1 MLLAGFEPG
10 SLETCRRLLEPGL
23 RLLAAEDEKDARP
36 LLETHLIAVLCLGP
50 GVPGQRAIT
59 LIEEAETGAEPSGR
73 LNIVLAAGDDLSPF
87 QDLIDRDRIFY
98 LTQEPVPAADLAAIL
113 RGAADRWRTA
123 LVRGGEERERIA
135 LGRRLL
141 GAARDIASEK
151 KASGAGRAAADA
163 AEELVGAE
171 RAWCLFYD
179 PVHETLWAGDE
190 GSPDERRESA
200 AVGLVSFVTRTGG
213 PVSLERL
220 GSDPRFDR
228 DADDPEATGDERFAA
243 VPVVLPAELAGAAG
257 TRVLAVL
264 VAIRAAA
271 APVFSE
277 RDLVRLAR
285 LAYNAAPTLAHLL
298 PAAEE
303 EEAAAAGMLSPGLFR
318 EQAIEHH
325 RDGLS
330 GEGDLLRA
338 DPGWM
343 QWTFRLLVA
352 VVAAGLLFVV
362 LGKIR
367 EYASG
372 PAVIRL
378 GGRTDLT
385 ANAAGTVT
393 QVLARPGERVARGRL
408 LVRFYGAGEA
418 AQLERIEREFELQL
432 INRLRNPNDQGA
444 EQGLIS
450 LRAERELA
458 RARLAERDV
467 RAPAA
472 GVVSDIRVRPG
483 QHIAPGQTLLSVLG
497 ERGVPTVVALLPGQ
511 YRPLLKPG
519 MELRLE
525 VQGYRYA
532 YQHLTVASVEDEV
545 IGPAE
550 ARRYLGDAVADAMPL
565 DGPVVLVTARL
576 ASPTFEAEGRTWRYH
591 DGMWGQAEV
600 RVRSERIL
608 VALIPALKA
617 LFEGEDRNV

>member
-1 MLLAGFEPG
+1 MPG
-10 SLETCRRLLEPGL
+10 PR
-23 RLLAAEDEKDARP
+23 
-36 LLETHLIAVLCLGP
+36 AVAL
-50 GVPGQRAIT
+50 V
-59 LIEEAETGAEPSGR
+59 EEAESGAEPSGR

-113 RGAADRWRTA
+113 RGAANRWRTA
-123 LVRGGEERERIA
+123 QVRSGEERERLA

-141 GAARDIASEK
+141 AAARDIAAEK

-163 AEELVGAE
+163 AADLVGAE

-200 AVGLVSFVTRTGG
+200 AVGLVSFVTRTGR

-228 DADDPEATGDERFAA
+228 DADDPEAAGDERFAV
-243 VPVVLPAELAGAAG
+243 VPVELPAELASSGAP
-257 TRVLAVL
+257 RVLAVIT
-264 VAIRAAA
+264 VVRAAEA
-271 APVFSE
+271 APFTE
-277 RDLVRLAR
+277 RDLETLAR
-285 LAYNAAPTLAHLL
+285 LAEQAAPTFAHLL

-303 EEAAAAGMLSPGLFR
+303 AEASGMLSPGLFR
-318 EQAIEHH
+318 EQAVEHH

-343 QWTFRLLVA
+343 RWTFRLLVA
-352 VVAAGLLFVV
+352 VVVAGLLFAV

-367 EYASG
+367 EYAAG

-408 LVRFYGAGEA
+408 LVRFYGAAEA
-418 AQLERIEREFELQL
+418 AQLERIEREMELQL
-432 INRLRNPNDQGA
+432 VNRLRNPNDRGA
-444 EQGLIS
+444 EQALIS
-450 LRAERELA
+450 LRAQRELA
-458 RARLAERDV
+458 RAQLAERDV

-483 QHIAPGQTLLSVLG
+483 QHIAPGQTLLSVAG
-497 ERGVPTVVALLPGQ
+497 EQGMPTVVALLPGQ

-519 MELRLE
+519 MQIRLE
-525 VQGYRYA
+525 LQGYRYA
-532 YQHLTVASVEDEV
+532 YQQLTVAAVEDEV
-545 IGPAE
+545 IGPTE
-550 ARRYLGDAVADAMPL
+550 ARRYLGDAVADAVPL
-565 DGPVVLVTARL
+565 DGPVVLVSARL
-576 ASPTFEAEGRTWRYH
+576 SSPTFEAEGRTWRYH
-591 DGMWGQAEV
+591 DGMWGRAEV

-617 LFEGEDRNV
+617 LFEEESRNV

>member
-1 MLLAGFEPG
+1 V
-10 SLETCRRLLEPGL
+10 

-50 GVPGQRAIT
+50 GVPGRRSIA

-113 RGAADRWRTA
+113 RGAADRWRAA
-123 LVRGGEERERIA
+123 LVRGGEERERLA
-135 LGRRLL
+135 LARRLL
-141 GAARDIASEK
+141 GAARDIAAEK

-163 AEELVGAE
+163 AVELVGAE

-190 GSPDERRESA
+190 GSPDARRESA
-200 AVGLVSFVTRTGG
+200 AVGLVSFVTRTGR

-220 GSDPRFDR
+220 GGDPRFDR
-228 DADDPEATGDERFAA
+228 DADDPEAAGDERFAA
-243 VPVVLPAELAGAAG
+243 VPVVLPAELAGAGA
-257 TRVLAVL
+257 TRVLAVIAA
-264 VAIRAAA
+264 VRAAE

-277 RDLVRLAR
+277 RDLETLAR
-285 LAYNAAPTLAHLL
+285 LAEHAAPTFAHLL

-303 EEAAAAGMLSPGLFR
+303 EEAAAILSPGLFR

-343 QWTFRLLVA
+343 RWTYRLLVA
-352 VVAAGLLFVV
+352 VVAVGLLFVI

-408 LVRFYGAGEA
+408 LVRFYGA
-418 AQLERIEREFELQL
+418 
-432 INRLRNPNDQGA
+432 
-444 EQGLIS
+444 
-450 LRAERELA
+450 
-458 RARLAERDV
+458 
-467 RAPAA
+467 
-472 GVVSDIRVRPG
+472 
-483 QHIAPGQTLLSVLG
+483 T
-497 ERGVPTVVALLPGQ
+497 
-511 YRPLLKPG
+511 
-519 MELRLE
+519 
-525 VQGYRYA
+525 
-532 YQHLTVASVEDEV
+532 
-545 IGPAE
+545 
-550 ARRYLGDAVADAMPL
+550 
-565 DGPVVLVTARL
+565 
-576 ASPTFEAEGRTWRYH
+576 
-591 DGMWGQAEV
+591 
-600 RVRSERIL
+600 
-608 VALIPALKA
+608 
-617 LFEGEDRNV
+617 